1 MKLRKTLLLLL
12 LLPCSFTIEAQPVDQ
27 VIKKYVK
34 FIGGR
39 GRWKKVKTMVATG
52 EYDYGGIQFPFTS
65 YAKAPNRYK
74 FVVPQNGKQYVQG
87 FDGNRGWKMDGFK
100 NETTPTLL
108 TGKAALAMANEADI
122 ELEDAFIDYRDK
134 GHRAVLLG
142 KDTVQGK
149 ACFKVKLIRKNGET
163 DTCYFEDQSF
173 AMVMK
178 KAVSKNAEMGGAL
191 LDTFYSDY
199 RDINGMRIPF
209 RIVNES
215 NGQMILTIT
224 VDKVV
229 IDKPIEDKEF
239 QP

>member
-1 MKLRKTLLLLL
+1 MKLKKALLLLL
-12 LLPCSFTIEAQPVDQ
+12 LLLSSFTIRAQAVEQ
-27 VIKKYVK
+27 VIKKYVNY
-34 FIGGR
+34 IGGK
-39 GRWKKVKTMVATG
+39 GQWKKVKTMVASG
-52 EYDYGGIQFPFTS
+52 EYNYGGIQFPFTS

-87 FDGNRGWKMDGFK
+87 FDGNSGWRMDGFK

-122 ELEDAFIDYRDK
+122 ELEDAWIDYHDK

-149 ACFKVKLIRKNGET
+149 SCFKVNLIRKNGDTE
-163 DTCYFEDQSF
+163 TCYFEDQSF

-178 KAVSKNAEMGGAL
+178 KAVSKNEEMGGAL
-191 LDTFYSDY
+191 LDSFYSDY
-199 RDINGMRIPF
+199 REVNGIRIPF
-209 RIVNES
+209 KTVHEL

-224 VDKVV
+224 
-229 IDKPIEDKEF
+229 IDKILINEPIEDKDF
-239 QP
+239 HP